1 MLSGK
6 QEGTMASEWVKL
18 TPQGKPEETVY
29 VNLSKA
35 SSVWS
40 LEKGSEIWFLA
51 GVGENGLVR
60 VNESPDTVLAKLQEA
75 KNAHRT

>member
-1 MLSGK
+1 
-6 QEGTMASEWVKL
+6 MASEWVKL
-18 TPQGKPEETVY
+18 TPQGKPGETVY

-40 LEKGSEIWFLA
+40 VEDGSEIWFLA

-60 VNESPDTVLAKLQEA
+60 VNESPDMVLSKLKEGESA
-75 KNAHRT
+75 NWP